1 MNNFNLRMQR
11 QQLKL
16 SVLML
21 PWLAHG
27 HANRYLELAK
37 RLTRQLSNLSIH
49 FCSTPV
55 ILNSLRNDD
64 ALQHSTRIS
73 LVEFRLTVTVTE
85 QAQVLPSHWHTT
97 KHLPPH
103 LLPTLIRAFA
113 ESEQTLVHLLDTL
126 KPDLII
132 FDIFQPWAAKL
143 ARQRNI
149 PTAVYIG
156 CTVAMSL
163 STHDYFQPSKEFPF
177 SAIKLTQDNRRQR
190 SSPAEDQQGYRHF
203 LEQIALCWQLSDF
216 VIARSFCEIELKYIN
231 YFSTLIGKEVVLTG
245 PLIPDVRIS
254 TSPAISR
261 EAEKVMHWLEQRER
275 RSVVFVSFGS
285 ECFMP
290 YKEME
295 QLAHG
300 LELSG
305 TSFIWVA
312 RFPEKA
318 KMGGEEEEEEE
329 EASAARALLHGLAE
343 RVGPQKGLVVTSW
356 APQRQILVHGNLGCF
371 LTHCGWSSVIEGM
384 EAGVP
389 MLALPMDW
397 DQPANAKLIVE
408 LGVGIE
414 IPQHGLGNFKA
425 EDVAA
430 CVKQILQSEHGVG
443 QKVRRNAEDLAGV
456 IRNRHDDDIRIL
468 ADKIVAVVEGPKS
481 DRAIINI

>member
-1 MNNFNLRMQR
+1 MNNPRMQS
-11 QQLKL
+11 QL

-27 HANRYLELAK
+27 HANPYLELAK
-37 RLTRQLSNLSIH
+37 RLTQKHSNLSVH

-55 ILNSLRNDD
+55 ILNSLRSDVD
-64 ALQHSTRIS
+64 QHSTRIS
-73 LVEFRLTVTVTE
+73 LVEFHLTE
-85 QAQVLPSHWHTT
+85 QAQLPSHLHTT

-103 LLPTLIRAFA
+103 LIPTLIRAFA
-113 ESEQTLVHLLDTL
+113 KSEQTLVYLLETL

-156 CTVAMSL
+156 CTVYMSL
-163 STHDYFQPSKEFPF
+163 AAHDYFEPSKAFPF
-177 SAIKLTQDNRRQR
+177 TAIKLTQENRRQR
-190 SSPAEDQQGYRHF
+190 TSPAEDKKAYQHF
-203 LEQIALCWQLSDF
+203 LEQVTLCWQLSDF

-254 TSPAISR
+254 TSPEISQ
-261 EAEKVMHWLEQRER
+261 EADKVMHWLEQRDR

-312 RFPEKA
+312 RFPENA
-318 KMGGEEEEEEE
+318 EMGEE
-329 EASAARALLHGLAE
+329 ANDTSARVLLQGLAG

-356 APQRQILVHGNLGCF
+356 APQRQILLHGNLGCF

-397 DQPANAKLIVE
+397 DQPVNAKLILE
-408 LGVGIE
+408 LGIGME
-414 IPQHGLGNFKA
+414 IPQHGLGNFKGD
-425 EDVAA
+425 DVATSI
-430 CVKQILQSEHGVG
+430 KQILQSEHGE
-443 QKVRRNAEDLAGV
+443 KVRRNAENLAGV
-456 IRNRHDDDIRIL
+456 IRNRQNDDNGIL
-468 ADKIVAVVEGPKS
+468 ADKIVGVVKERRYLGY
-481 DRAIINI
+481 AIATKL

>member
-1 MNNFNLRMQR
+1 MNNLRMQS
-11 QQLKL
+11 QL

-21 PWLAHG
+21 PWLAHS
-27 HANRYLELAK
+27 HANHYLELAK
-37 RLTRQLSNLSIH
+37 RLTQELSNLSVH

-55 ILNSLRNDD
+55 ILNSLRND
-64 ALQHSTRIS
+64 AHQHYSTRIS
-73 LVEFRLTVTVTE
+73 MVEFRLTE
-85 QAQVLPSHWHTT
+85 QIELPSHWHTA

-103 LLPTLIRAFA
+103 LLPALIRAFA
-113 ESEQTLVHLLDTL
+113 ESEQTLVHLLETL

-156 CTVAMSL
+156 CTVAVSL
-163 STHDYFQPSKEFPF
+163 FTHDYFEPSKEFPF
-177 SAIKLTQDNRRQR
+177 TAIKLTQENRRQ
-190 SSPAEDQQGYRHF
+190 SSNPAEGQQGFQHF

-231 YFSTLIGKEVVLTG
+231 YFSTLIGKEVFLTG
-245 PLIPDVRIS
+245 PLIPDFRIS
-254 TSPAISR
+254 TSPVISQ
-261 EAEKVMHWLEQRER
+261 EADKVMHWLEQRER

-285 ECFMP
+285 QYFMP

-305 TSFIWVA
+305 TSFIWVV

-318 KMGGEEEEEEE
+318 KMGE
-329 EASAARALLHGLAE
+329 EATDTDTSARALLHGLAD

-356 APQRQILVHGNLGCF
+356 APQRQILLHGNLGCF

-389 MLALPMDW
+389 MLALPMNW
-397 DQPANAKLIVE
+397 DQPVNAKLILE
-408 LGVGIE
+408 LGIGIE
-414 IPQHGLGNFKA
+414 IPQHGLGNFQG
-425 EDVAA
+425 EDVAV
-430 CVKQILQSEHGVG
+430 CIKQILQSEHGE
-443 QKVRRNAEDLAGV
+443 KVRRNAEDLAGV
-456 IRNRHDDDIRIL
+456 IRNRRDDDIRIL
-468 ADKIVAVVEGPKS
+468 ANKIVGVVKE
-481 DRAIINI
+481 R